1 VKLLRLVAPPQPY
14 AWLADRAVLLHVGV
28 LAALLAGQFVLSDY
42 AVLSLA
48 RIMVLAVYAIG
59 YNILFGYTGL
69 LSLGHAMLF
78 AAGLYGAGLSAAHL
92 SFGAPEAFLAGLAAG
107 LVVSAAFGLIALRT
121 SGVSFMIVTL
131 MFAQAG
137 YLTSLYFADYTRGD
151 EGFVLKGDIRR
162 ALLPGGMSLDLAS
175 PVVRYNLALVLL
187 GVCLVGCLALVRS
200 SVGRVLVA
208 VRENEERTRMLGY
221 DTDAS
226 KLLAFVVS
234 GTVAAASGAAYAL
247 LFAYVGATFASI
259 QYSIL
264 PLLWVL
270 LGGAGTVL
278 GPLVGTLLMFYLV
291 DVTSGHTSAYMLVVG
306 ITLLVLVV
314 WFPKGLLGTL
324 RERAAPWLP

>member
-234 GTVAAASGAAYAL
+234 GTVAAASGATYAL